1 MKTGVI
7 RSVAACLA
15 VLCILFF
22 LILMHYFHDWSSKVG
37 RVVTD
42 LKATTIVEPRT
53 LEDVVNAVGHARAHG
68 MKVAAIGGGHSY
80 YYTHDCPSLDSQRLM
95 VIDTKRMKK
104 IEHMKDRNTLF
115 FEAGVN
121 AGDIKQFI
129 RSVDGWLCMHGD
141 CNAVGL
147 GYWVNAGGMD
157 GGGIM
162 ASTGGLFGFASDYIR
177 RINYVNSIGE
187 YVSLSR
193 ADSDEFDVM
202 KMIGG
207 EFGVIVSMEVD
218 LIRNDS
224 YVQRAIVYNK
234 SLSHTEMVQIMSRTI
249 ALRDQHPGIGTCVA
263 SVENRLY
270 INTYYSSRMYAREE
284 VVDIVASY
292 CSLQRAHI
300 YTFGALYAATSLL
313 LKNRLYPKHPF
324 SGHFMY
330 TMLFRDNMARGN
342 WREFYIQ
349 IKKARF
355 VSILS
360 GLTQGI
366 GYTVWALY
374 FVNDSDYVGIDF
386 MFNLNSRYE
395 TGSYRAIVD
404 RIKRSLASG
413 SDDIALYLNEPIS
426 DRDISLQWYFP
437 DKSRMPFG
445 KLRQLKHLL
454 DPTGLFTTPHR
465 LQGASL

>member
-1 MKTGVI
+1 MKTRVM
-7 RSVAACLA
+7 RRAAICLA

-42 LKATTIVEPRT
+42 LNATTIVEPRT
-53 LEDVVNAVGHARAHG
+53 LEDVVNAVRLGRERG
-68 MKVAAIGGGHSY
+68 MKVMAIGGGHGY
-80 YYTHDCPSLDSQRLM
+80 YYTHDSPRMDSRRLM
-95 VIDTKRMKK
+95 VIDTKRMKT
-104 IEHMKDRNTLF
+104 IEHVRARNTLF

-141 CNAVGL
+141 CNAIGL

-162 ASTGGLFGFASDYIR
+162 ASTGGMFGFASDHIR
-177 RINYVNSIGE
+177 KINYVNSHGE

-193 ADSDEFDVM
+193 ADSDEFNVM

-207 EFGVIVSMEVD
+207 EFGIIVSMEVD

-234 SLSHTEMVQIMSRTI
+234 SLNPAELVRVMSRTV

-270 INTYYSSRMYAREE
+270 INMYYSSRMYTREE

-292 CSLQRAHI
+292 CSLQRAFIH
-300 YTFGALYAATSLL
+300 TFDALYAATSLL

-349 IKKARF
+349 IKKADF
-355 VSILS
+355 ASIMS
-360 GLTQGI
+360 WLTQDI
-366 GYTVWALY
+366 EYTVWALY

-386 MFNLNSRYE
+386 MFNMNCEYE
-395 TGSYRAIVD
+395 TSSYRVIVD

-413 SDDIALYLNEPIS
+413 SDDVVLYLNEPIS

-465 LQGASL
+465 LQGAKL